1 MVSTRS
7 QQPNSQD
14 GPTEHRIDRVEYT
27 PSHTLFTDMQVLKA
41 MWFPSIKGSTHQEQ
55 LESFYKTQAHLYDS
69 YRCRML
75 HGRKPL
81 VQSMPASS
89 GDVWVDLGGGTGSN
103 LEFFGADISEFKKV
117 VVVDLTPSLVQVA
130 RERVL
135 TNKWANVEIVLGDAT
150 DQNLEGLPAAG
161 SVDLLTI
168 SYALTMIPNW

>member
-7 QQPNSQD
+7 QHSNSKD
-14 GPTEHRIDRVEYT
+14 GATEHQIDRVEYT

-103 LEFFGADISEFKKV
+103 LEFFGAKIIEFKKV
-117 VVVDLTPSLVQVA
+117 VVVDLTPSLVQVNIDA
-130 RERVL
+130 FSKRLSTCRCSSRTSNEGCCLQSFAQMRVSITVRNMPDSRRIL
-135 TNKWANVEIVLGDAT
+135 A
-150 DQNLEGLPAAG
+150 
-161 SVDLLTI
+161 
-168 SYALTMIPNW
+168 